1 MKKNVFYNH
10 SNLGNTK
17 RLLYLT
23 SYEEI
28 KQLVDKTDE

>member
-10 SNLGNTK
+10 SHLGNTK
-17 RLLYLT
+17 QLLCVT

-28 KQLVDKTDE
+28 KQLVNKTDE